1 MELLLNGFE
10 DDVQDD
16 TGSAD
21 EGGRFANAAIETGCG
36 IAQGGFHLLEGRS
49 MPLGQP
55 GKVGEVAVAFNEEID
70 KAAVGS
76 SVEDFVVRDK
86 GIGDF
91 LDDAINN
98 EGETGE

>member
-21 EGGRFANAAIETGCG
+21 EGGRFANATIETCGG
-36 IAQGGFHLLEGRS
+36 IAEGGFDLLEGGS